1 MNEESGFY
9 NDAGLSRIA
18 NILQIGSFLMN
29 AEQLQNEDI
38 MKALDYQNLNYLDF
52 IMDNQKIILEKLE
65 NIEKRL
71 DKLEN
76 MWYNKYIDTNEIK
89 ITYADKIPSFHF
101 VYKLR
106 YLVSI
111 SFAYWW
117 FGGYGAIK

>member
-38 MKALDYQNLNYLDF
+38 MDALDHQNSNYLDF
-52 IMDNQKIILEKLE
+52 IIDSQQTILEKLK

-76 MWYNKYIDTNEIK
+76 M
-89 ITYADKIPSFHF
+89 
-101 VYKLR
+101 
-106 YLVSI
+106 
-111 SFAYWW
+111 
-117 FGGYGAIK
+117 

>member
-38 MKALDYQNLNYLDF
+38 MDALDYQNSNYLDF
-52 IMDNQKIILEKLE
+52 IIDSQKTILKKLK

-76 MWYNKYIDTNEIK
+76 M
-89 ITYADKIPSFHF
+89 
-101 VYKLR
+101 
-106 YLVSI
+106 
-111 SFAYWW
+111 
-117 FGGYGAIK
+117 

>member
-18 NILQIGSFLMN
+18 NVLQIGSFLMN

-38 MKALDYQNLNYLDF
+38 MDALDYQNSNYLDF
-52 IMDNQKIILEKLE
+52 IIDSQKTILEKLK

-76 MWYNKYIDTNEIK
+76 M
-89 ITYADKIPSFHF
+89 
-101 VYKLR
+101 
-106 YLVSI
+106 
-111 SFAYWW
+111 
-117 FGGYGAIK
+117 

>member
-18 NILQIGSFLMN
+18 SILSIGSFLMN

-38 MKALDYQNLNYLDF
+38 MDALDYQNSNYLNF
-52 IMDNQKIILEKLE
+52 IIDSQKTILEKLK

-76 MWYNKYIDTNEIK
+76 M
-89 ITYADKIPSFHF
+89 
-101 VYKLR
+101 
-106 YLVSI
+106 
-111 SFAYWW
+111 
-117 FGGYGAIK
+117 

>member
-38 MKALDYQNLNYLDF
+38 MDALDYQNSNYLDF
-52 IMDNQKIILEKLE
+52 IIDSQKTILEKLK

-76 MWYNKYIDTNEIK
+76 M
-89 ITYADKIPSFHF
+89 
-101 VYKLR
+101 
-106 YLVSI
+106 
-111 SFAYWW
+111 
-117 FGGYGAIK
+117 

>member
-38 MKALDYQNLNYLDF
+38 MDALDYQNSNYLEF
-52 IMDNQKIILEKLE
+52 IIDSQKTILEKLK

-76 MWYNKYIDTNEIK
+76 M
-89 ITYADKIPSFHF
+89 
-101 VYKLR
+101 
-106 YLVSI
+106 
-111 SFAYWW
+111 
-117 FGGYGAIK
+117 

>member
-18 NILQIGSFLMN
+18 NVLSIGSFLMN

-38 MKALDYQNLNYLDF
+38 MDALDYQNLNYLEA
-52 IMDNQKIILEKLE
+52 IVDNQQIILEKLE

-76 MWYNKYIDTNEIK
+76 M
-89 ITYADKIPSFHF
+89 
-101 VYKLR
+101 
-106 YLVSI
+106 
-111 SFAYWW
+111 
-117 FGGYGAIK
+117 

>member
-76 MWYNKYIDTNEIK
+76 M
-89 ITYADKIPSFHF
+89 
-101 VYKLR
+101 
-106 YLVSI
+106 
-111 SFAYWW
+111 
-117 FGGYGAIK
+117 

>member
-38 MKALDYQNLNYLDF
+38 MDALDYQNSNYLDF
-52 IMDNQKIILEKLE
+52 IIDSQKTILEKLK

-76 MWYNKYIDTNEIK
+76 MWYNKYIDTNENK
-89 ITYADKIPSFHF
+89 Y
-101 VYKLR
+101 
-106 YLVSI
+106 
-111 SFAYWW
+111 
-117 FGGYGAIK
+117 